1 MNIKKYLWMGLG
13 FLSLGMAYVGVVVP
27 GIPFSVFLVFAAYC
41 FTKSSKRMHDWI
53 YNHKVFGPFL
63 SNWQEKR
70 IFPTKLKYVMVLTM
84 LSSLAI
90 MWYTV
95 QNLTLVI
102 ATGIIMAMVAI
113 WGFRYPGSEAEWQRR
128 KDAGEKI
135 V

>member
-1 MNIKKYLWMGLG
+1 MSIKKYLWMGLG

-84 LSSLAI
+84 MSSLAI

-95 QNLTLVI
+95 QNLTLII
-102 ATGIIMAMVAI
+102 ATGVVMAAVAG
-113 WGFRYPGSEAEWQRR
+113 WAWRYPGSEEEF
-128 KDAGEKI
+128 EKLNKNETY
-135 V
+135 

>member
-1 MNIKKYLWMGLG
+1 MGLG

-84 LSSLAI
+84 MSSLAI

-95 QNLTLVI
+95 QNLTLII
-102 ATGIIMAMVAI
+102 ATGVVMAAVAG
-113 WGFRYPGSEAEWQRR
+113 WAWRYPGSEEEF
-128 KDAGEKI
+128 EKLNKNETY
-135 V
+135 